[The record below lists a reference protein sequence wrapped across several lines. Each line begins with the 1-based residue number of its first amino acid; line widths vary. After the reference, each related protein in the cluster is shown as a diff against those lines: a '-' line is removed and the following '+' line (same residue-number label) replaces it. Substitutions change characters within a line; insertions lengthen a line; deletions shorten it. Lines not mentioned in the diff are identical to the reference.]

1 MIHFDFTV
9 DEVDAENIIDCI
21 HSEIC
26 RIRESAISEPKL
38 VIREHLVKH
47 ADYLESLKGLMTNRR
62 VKKRESGCQE
72 RLSQ

>member
-9 DEVDAENIIDCI
+9 DDVDAENIMDCI

-38 VIREHLVKH
+38 VVREWLVNH
-47 ADYLESLKGLMTNRR
+47 ADYLERLKVLMTNQR
-62 VKKRESGCQE
+62 VTYDTDLNPRF
-72 RLSQ
+72 LP